1 MLSTGTKVR
10 SIAVFSGEA
19 VSGKSPSRCVCAS
32 ISRDCRS
39 LRIHSRF
46 QRSGRF
52 TSLVARS
59 AQAEAGKLISK
70 VEIPAFIPRV
80 DLIDQLVR
88 WAVIE
93 IQENGMANVGCPCK
107 VRTKI
112 RILPRL
118 LHCMSN
124 NVNITEH
131 RIVL

>member
-19 VSGKSPSRCVCAS
+19 VSGKSPKYICAS
-32 ISRDCRS
+32 ISKDCRS
-39 LRIHSRF
+39 LSIHSRF

-107 VRTKI
+107 VRTKL
-112 RILPRL
+112 RALPL
-118 LHCMSN
+118 LLRCISSS
-124 NVNITEH
+124 VKIIVH
-131 RIVL
+131 RSW